1 MTEDPRRKQRA
12 VQRLGAVAFVFG
24 PVRLAELVEAVAD
37 LREDFFEAQRRFG
50 ALWGSG
56 WGEKRTK
63 HFDDL
68 ADERCRH
75 SLSAV
80 GLNRKESK
88 CMVRGPS
95 LLRRFARDLPPYAD
109 LDREE

>member
-1 MTEDPRRKQRA
+1 MPEDPRRKQRA

-56 WGEKRTK
+56 WGAKPTK

-68 ADERCRH
+68 AHERCRH

-80 GLNRKESK
+80 GLNRKKKANGTRSIS
-88 CMVRGPS
+88 PS
-95 LLRRFARDLPPYAD
+95 SI
-109 LDREE
+109 REGSASIC